1 MGCRPSG
8 ARQGSELFRILMVE
22 RKGSKNHIPSWV
34 GYIG

>member
-1 MGCRPSG
+1 MSCQSRGT
-8 ARQGSELFRILMVE
+8 RQGSELFRILMVE